1 METPLAGLLA
11 LTPAGMSGIALL
23 ACQGQTLDT
32 SRPDSARAV
41 GGTVASGRATLSRTT
56 GSG

>member
-1 METPLAGLLA
+1 
-11 LTPAGMSGIALL
+11 MSGIALL
-23 ACQGQTLDT
+23 ASQGQTLDT

-56 GSG
+56 GSE

>member
-1 METPLAGLLA
+1 METPLARLLA
-11 LTPAGMSGIALL
+11 LALAGSSGVALL

-41 GGTVASGRATLSRTT
+41 SARLRPTLPRFSRTM
-56 GSG
+56 GNG